1 MIYVLSDIHGHYSRY
16 KSILRQIDLQRDDHL
31 YVLGDCID
39 RNPFGLKIL
48 KELYLMPNATVL
60 LGNHE
65 YMMLDALTKA
75 SPENEYIRRWY
86 RNGGDITHA
95 RLLHCSK
102 AYRQKML
109 DIIRALPV
117 NLEIRC
123 GDTDYLIVHGG
134 PLGYRHR
141 YDDPVRDSVWMR
153 LDETT
158 ALPGGGKP

>member
-16 KSILRQIDLQRDDHL
+16 KSIMRQINLQRDDHL

-39 RNPFGLKIL
+39 RNHFGLKIL

-86 RNGGDITHA
+86 RNSGNITHA
-95 RLLHCSK
+95 RLLH
-102 AYRQKML
+102 
-109 DIIRALPV
+109 
-117 NLEIRC
+117 
-123 GDTDYLIVHGG
+123 
-134 PLGYRHR
+134 
-141 YDDPVRDSVWMR
+141 
-153 LDETT
+153 
-158 ALPGGGKP
+158 